1 MNPEFKKWLAKQTY
15 YIVYGS
21 FALKNW
27 ALKDWLDDM
36 WPYGTEYGTE
46 SYLKKWTWDEV
57 KEYYE

>member
-1 MNPEFKKWLAKQTY
+1 MNPKFKDWLTNQTY

-27 ALKDWLDDM
+27 ALKDWLDNV
-36 WPYGTEYGTE
+36 WPHGTELYF
-46 SYLKKWTWDEV
+46 KKWTWDEV

>member
-1 MNPEFKKWLAKQTY
+1 MNPEFIKWLTKQTY

-21 FALKNW
+21 FALK
-27 ALKDWLDDM
+27 DWLDDI
-36 WPYGTEYGTE
+36 WPHRTE